1 MPKRPSDMP
10 LAELRRLDRS
20 ISKPLMEKRR
30 RDRINRSL
38 AELKEL
44 LIDSRDQNSCSKLEK
59 ADILEMTVNHLKTRT
74 STFEAGRQKAIEDSI
89 LMIQSNPGLSQEQ
102 KNGLISQI
110 RGQVTPP
117 PSPPPINL
125 LQQRQIYAHLI
136 QQQLMSQL
144 VANNGQ
150 SQPAKRAKIEKLEKS
165 DSEESGYSETS
176 SNSSSD
182 GIFRPW

>member
-1 MPKRPSDMP
+1 MPKRSADMP
-10 LAELRRLDRS
+10 LAELRRLDRA

-74 STFEAGRQKAIEDSI
+74 SSFEAGRQKAIEDSI
-89 LMIQSNPGLSQEQ
+89 LMIQQNPGLSQEQ

-144 VANNGQ
+144 VASNTQ
-150 SQPAKRAKIEKLEKS
+150 SQPAKRAKLSLS